1 MSAIATQP
9 EKRRSLN
16 SIRTRL
22 AGVIGLF
29 AFGLAALVAA
39 FSWMEGE
46 TTYAGRRDQ
55 LKGVVEVAF
64 KALEYE
70 YGEFTSGKISEHDAQ
85 ERAKGVVRAMRYNGG
100 GYFFVQDDNVLS
112 IVNGARPEL
121 EGKDQS
127 QAVDP
132 TGKRFSYE
140 MIQLART
147 QGEGFVDYQYPK
159 PGADMKDFSPKVSFV
174 KHFAPWGW
182 TVGTGAYIDD
192 VNAQIWQK
200 TLLAV
205 ALGAA
210 FLVLIGGVAGFV
222 VFGITHRLRKL
233 SGAVVALSQGNND
246 VELPPATSSDEIGEM
261 GKAVQVFKDAAAEKI
276 RFEAEAAQARRQAE
290 DGRAAREAEKVHD
303 AEQLQFAIDSL
314 GEGLT
319 RLSGGDLL
327 FRLNTPFEP
336 KVDKLRVDFNNA
348 LVKLQETMLNVG
360 TNTRAIRS
368 GTGEI
373 SSASEDLSRRT
384 EQQAASLEETA
395 ASLDEITATV
405 NKTAEGAKHAR
416 EVVSAAKADAEKSGQ
431 IVQQAIEAMS
441 GIESSSKKIGQII
454 GVIDEIA
461 FQTNL
466 LALNA
471 GVEAARAGDAGRGFA
486 VVASEVRALAQR
498 SAEAAKEIKGLISTS
513 TAQVDHGVDLVAEAG
528 KALQRILAQITEIN
542 GEVAAIAASAQEQAV
557 GLRQVNTAVNQMDQV
572 TQQNAAMVE
581 ETTAAARSLSQET
594 EDLSHLIDRFK
605 TGRSATAAAVQPAR
619 TAPHRQR
626 PGQR

>member
-1 MSAIATQP
+1 
-9 EKRRSLN
+9 
-16 SIRTRL
+16 L
-22 AGVIGLF
+22 AGIIALF

-39 FSWMEGE
+39 FSWMESE
-46 TTYAGRRDQ
+46 TTFAGRRDQ
-55 LKGVVEVAF
+55 LKAVVEGAY
-64 KALEYE
+64 KAVEYE
-70 YGEFTSGKISEHDAQ
+70 YAQFTSGKVSEHDAQ
-85 ERAKGVVRAMRYNGG
+85 ERAKGVVRAMRYNGD
-100 GYFFVQDDNVLS
+100 GYFFVQDDNVTN

-121 EGKDQS
+121 EGKDMS
-127 QAVDP
+127 QQVDP
-132 TGKRFSYE
+132 TGKRFSYD
-140 MIQLART
+140 MIQLTRA
-147 QGEGFVDYQYPK
+147 QGEGFSAYQYPK
-159 PGADMKDFSPKVSFV
+159 PGAAMTDFSPKLAFV
-174 KHFAPWGW
+174 KRFAPWGW

-192 VNAQIWQK
+192 VKALVWQK
-200 TLLAV
+200 TLLAL
-205 ALGAA
+205 ALGGA
-210 FLVLIGGVAGFV
+210 FLVLIGGVAAVV
-222 VFGITHRLRKL
+222 VFGITHRLGKL
-233 SGAVVALSQGNND
+233 TDAVVALSQGSND
-246 VELPPATSSDEIGEM
+246 VELPSVTSGDEIGQM
-261 GKAVQVFKDAAAEKI
+261 SRAVQVFKDAAGEKL
-276 RFEAEAAQARRQAE
+276 RFEAEAAQTRRQAE
-290 DGRAAREAEKVHD
+290 EARAAREAEK
-303 AEQLQFAIDSL
+303 ASEAQKLQFAIDSL

-336 KVDKLRVDFNNA
+336 KVDKLRTDFNNA

-360 TNTRAIRS
+360 TNTLAIRS

-416 EVVSAAKADAEKSGQ
+416 DVVSAAKSDAEKSGA

-441 GIESSSKKIGQII
+441 GIEASSKQIGQII

-498 SAEAAKEIKGLISTS
+498 SAEAAKEIKGLIATS

-542 GEVAAIAASAQEQAV
+542 GEVSAIAASAQEQAV

-594 EDLSHLIDRFK
+594 EDLSLLIDRFN
-605 TGRSATAAAVQPAR
+605 TGQATTAASVQPAR
-619 TAPHRQR
+619 RAPR
-626 PGQR
+626 PALRKVV